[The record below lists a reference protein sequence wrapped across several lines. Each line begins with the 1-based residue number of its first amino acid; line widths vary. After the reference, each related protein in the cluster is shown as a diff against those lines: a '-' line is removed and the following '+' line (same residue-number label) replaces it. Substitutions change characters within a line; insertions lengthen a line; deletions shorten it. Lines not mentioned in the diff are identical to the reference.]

1 MCLQVGKRQFTE
13 VDIEVVEDLEVVTM
27 KIESPESILSHN
39 LVLTLSTGIRKA
51 VSRDLLGSIV
61 KMVRMVERVDHRGT
75 IIKKVVSMQVKPGQR
90 DNIIRKVL
98 TMLRDHI
105 TRKTITSTTTITT
118 VIRSRRNLT
127 RS

>member
-1 MCLQVGKRQFTE
+1 MGKRQFTE

-27 KIESPESILSHN
+27 NIESPESILSHN

-51 VSRDLLGSIV
+51 VSRDLIGSIV
-61 KMVRMVERVDHRGT
+61 KMVRMVERVDHRNT
-75 IIKKVVSMQVKPGQR
+75 ILKKVVSMQVKPGQR

-98 TMLRDHI
+98 RMLRDLI

>member
-1 MCLQVGKRQFTE
+1 MGKRQFTE

>member
-1 MCLQVGKRQFTE
+1 MGKRQFTE
-13 VDIEVVEDLEVVTM
+13 VVIEVVEDLEVVTM

-105 TRKTITSTTTITT
+105 TRKTITSTTTLTT

>member
-1 MCLQVGKRQFTE
+1 MGKRQFTE

-27 KIESPESILSHN
+27 NIESPESILSHN

-51 VSRDLLGSIV
+51 VSRDLPGSII
-61 KMVRMVERVDHRGT
+61 KKVRMAERLDHRGT
-75 IIKKVVSMQVKPGQR
+75 IIKKVVSMQVKSDQR
-90 DNIIRKVL
+90 DNIIKKLV
-98 TMLRDHI
+98 TMLREHI